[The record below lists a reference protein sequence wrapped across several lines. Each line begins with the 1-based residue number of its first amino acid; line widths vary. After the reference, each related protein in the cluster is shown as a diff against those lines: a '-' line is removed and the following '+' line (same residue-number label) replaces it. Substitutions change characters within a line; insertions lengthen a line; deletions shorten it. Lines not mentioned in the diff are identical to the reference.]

1 METISDRA
9 KKKKVKEAVHT
20 VMAMAV
26 ICGVFL
32 LIIGTVLARP
42 ILMAINTPDEVLPLA
57 MLYLRIYFVGM
68 PFVWY
73 TTLVQQCLEV

>member
-1 METISDRA
+1 
-9 KKKKVKEAVHT
+9 
-20 VMAMAV
+20 MAMAV

-57 MLYLRIYFVGM
+57 MLYLRIY
-68 PFVWY
+68 
-73 TTLVQQCLEV
+73 L